1 MFGSTPYKGD
11 YRPDDNSTSYKMTRD
26 LAESQRQYAQLLE
39 ENAQLKEQARSRKA
53 QHVGR

>member
-26 LAESQRQYAQLLE
+26 LAESERQYAQLLE
-39 ENAQLKEQARSRKA
+39 ENAQLKEQARSRNA